1 MIDCFGWLI
10 DLIDLIIPYRFHCF
24 SPISCSEEEEEK
36 EEEEREAGDISI
48 HEPSKQTSH
57 RRSEQTE
64 RASEGTRDR
73 EGFRC
78 FRRPSTGSFQLG
90 LQVQIHNCNFLHF
103 TSLHFTFCCIIFIF
117 SHKVGPVSGS
127 HCYAESGWIASW
139 RYARRSQLEY
149 PHSLTLRELT

>member
-1 MIDCFGWLI
+1 MI

-24 SPISCSEEEEEK
+24 SPISCSEEEEKE

-64 RASEGTRDR
+64 RARAPGT
-73 EGFRC
+73 GK
-78 FRRPSTGSFQLG
+78 GSAASGGRQ
-90 LQVQIHNCNFLHF
+90 QVPFNSDCKSRFTIAISF

-117 SHKVGPVSGS
+117 SQIRWAQSRDL
-127 HCYAESGWIASW
+127 IAT
-139 RYARRSQLEY
+139 RSQVGL
-149 PHSLTLRELT
+149 HLGDTLDAVSLNTLTLLLCESSHSSGRN